1 MYHARKSSNGSM
13 NSVQRMKLDLHL
25 RMLCK
30 DASGK
35 TLLNF
40 MIQLHEQLS
49 KKETRPTFEDAE
61 DDKEMDNLPYG
72 HNS

>member
-1 MYHARKSSNGSM
+1 
-13 NSVQRMKLDLHL
+13 MKLDLHL

-35 TLLNF
+35 TSLNF

-49 KKETRPTFEDAE
+49 KNETRPTFEDAE

-72 HNS
+72 QGS

>member
-1 MYHARKSSNGSM
+1 M

-35 TLLNF
+35 TSLNF
-40 MIQLHEQLS
+40 MILYEQLS
-49 KKETRPTFEDAE
+49 KNETRPTFEDAE
-61 DDKEMDNLPYG
+61 DDKGMDNLPCG
-72 HNS
+72 QDS

>member
-1 MYHARKSSNGSM
+1 
-13 NSVQRMKLDLHL
+13 MKLDLHL

-49 KKETRPTFEDAE
+49 KNETRPTFEDAE

-72 HNS
+72 HDS

>member
-1 MYHARKSSNGSM
+1 MYHARKFSNGSM

-35 TLLNF
+35 TSLNF

-49 KKETRPTFEDAE
+49 KNETRPTFEDAE

-72 HNS
+72 QGS